1 MALPS
6 QVQAQL
12 DQAEALLTSINAP
25 PEASL
30 DQVAEPGNDDAG
42 VAPVAQVAVAVE
54 PPPKPVDEW
63 EHRYK
68 SLDGI
73 VRGRDAKI
81 AQLSADLEQTRLE
94 LQRLSAEKSSKP
106 ALSASSPE
114 DVEMFGADLVEMVR
128 RVNQQS
134 LGSVAETIDSRLKTL
149 EQRVEGTVEAVAT
162 SANERFI
169 ATLEASVP
177 NWDSINQSDAFRAW
191 LGEED
196 PVYGVPRQKALKHAE
211 DTLNAARTIRIFQT
225 FEGGLAPAV
234 IAPKVNSLD
243 RQVAPRAVASS
254 APTGQNSRI
263 ITTAEVN
270 SFYRDV
276 SQGRYRGNEAEQQRR
291 ELEINAALSE
301 NRIQQ

>member
-12 DQAEALLTSINAP
+12 DQADALLTSINAP

-30 DQVAEPGNDDAG
+30 DQTAEPGNVDAG

-73 VRGRDAKI
+73 VRGRDTKI

-106 ALSASSPE
+106 ESSASSPE

-128 RVNQQS
+128 RVNRQS

-149 EQRVEGTVEAVAT
+149 EQRVEGTAEAVAT
-162 SANERFI
+162 SASEKFI

-177 NWDSINQSDAFRAW
+177 NWDSINQSDGFKQW

-196 PVYGVPRQKALKHAE
+196 PVYGVPRQRALKHAE

-225 FEGGLAPAV
+225 FQGSLAPAV

-243 RQVAPRAVASS
+243 RQVAPRAVASV
-254 APTGQNSRI
+254 APTGQDLRI
-263 ITTAEVN
+263 ITTAEVD

-276 SQGRYRGNEAEQQRR
+276 AQGRYRGNEAEQQRR
-291 ELEINAALSE
+291 EIEINAALSE
-301 NRIQQ
+301 QRIR